1 VTKKSREPMQLSLAL
16 TGDQRFTENVI
27 LEVRALAQRF
37 GLEIPSIKV
46 ERRRAIG
53 PKTAKATSRR
63 KRG

>member
-1 VTKKSREPMQLSLAL
+1 VTKKSRAPMQLSLAL

-46 ERRRAIG
+46 VRRRAIG
-53 PKTAKATSRR
+53 AKTAKATSRR